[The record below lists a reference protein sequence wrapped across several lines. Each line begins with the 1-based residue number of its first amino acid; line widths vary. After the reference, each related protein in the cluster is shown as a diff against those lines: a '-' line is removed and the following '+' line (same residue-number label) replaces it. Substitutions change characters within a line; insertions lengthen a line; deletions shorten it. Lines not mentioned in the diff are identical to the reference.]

1 MVARSE
7 KEFSILSDSGYSREI
22 LRSKTESTVTEET
35 NIQTGT
41 MKHTEI
47 VITVTRVS
55 SITINMRG
63 KNVNNWG
70 NTQKEL

>member
-7 KEFSILSDSGYSREI
+7 KEFSILSDSREI

>member
-1 MVARSE
+1 MVARTE
-7 KEFSILSDSGYSREI
+7 KEFSILSDSGYSSEI
-22 LRSKTESTVTEET
+22 LRSKTVHSYRGNQT

-55 SITINMRG
+55 SITINMR
-63 KNVNNWG
+63 
-70 NTQKEL
+70 